1 MHAAVPVGPG
11 ELRVDEIA
19 LLALA
24 VVLDPVGE
32 QVLRWLAFFSCS
44 LLAYEVGDNP
54 TVRTRAPW
62 GDPPLGIPP
71 FLPSPSFSRMPAP
84 G

>member
-1 MHAAVPVGPG
+1 MRVQVQVAPEQGHEGPATKVWV
-11 ELRVDEIA
+11 ECSE
-19 LLALA
+19 
-24 VVLDPVGE
+24 GE

-62 GDPPLGIPP
+62 ATLSASP
-71 FLPSPSFSRMPAP
+71 FLPAPLPCSRMPAP

>member
-1 MHAAVPVGPG
+1 MRVQVQVAPEQGHEGPATKVWV
-11 ELRVDEIA
+11 ECSE
-19 LLALA
+19 
-24 VVLDPVGE
+24 GE

-62 GDPPLGIPP
+62 GDPPLGILP